1 MSPHITGSKARI
13 IEKTEVFGHE
23 KHRSLFLSV
32 ILRLAVMMVV
42 RASLFSVAVRNDV
55 GFDLIFRQ
63 LLKNGLGFGG
73 RLVFIVDRGRNGQ
86 PSLAHRNTNGNNNR
100 SQNNAHESE
109 RQHAAEY
116 A

>member
-1 MSPHITGSKARI
+1 
-13 IEKTEVFGHE
+13 
-23 KHRSLFLSV
+23 
-32 ILRLAVMMVV
+32 MMVV
-42 RASLFSVAVRNDV
+42 RASLFSGDVRNDV
-55 GFDLIFRQ
+55 GFNRIFRQ

-73 RLVFIVDRGRNGQ
+73 RLVFIVDRRRNGQ
-86 PSLAHRNTNGNNNR
+86 PRLAHPNTNGNNNR